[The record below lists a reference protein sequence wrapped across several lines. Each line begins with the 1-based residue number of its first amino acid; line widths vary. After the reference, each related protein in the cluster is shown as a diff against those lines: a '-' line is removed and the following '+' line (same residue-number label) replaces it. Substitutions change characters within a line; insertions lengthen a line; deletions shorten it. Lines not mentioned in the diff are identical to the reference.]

1 MCRLA
6 ILALLAVAAVSVYG
20 QPAGGQD
27 VPPFLRNATP
37 AQLQSFQQL
46 IQANGHLTETAL
58 DAKVQAWVTTQG
70 GKVAAD
76 WADFQKFIKG
86 QQGQAEAAHQAAIAN
101 FSPAA
106 KKADAEL
113 TAISNDSSLSVQAK
127 GQKIQ
132 AYLNSLPAGV
142 KAELEKAQGQ

>member
-6 ILALLAVAAVSVYG
+6 VVALLAVVAVSVYG

-27 VPPFLRNATP
+27 VPPFLRRATP
-37 AQLQSFQQL
+37 AQLQSFQGI
-46 IQANGHLTETAL
+46 IQNNGHLTDAAL
-58 DAKVQAWVTTQG
+58 DTKVQEWVKQQG
-70 GKVAAD
+70 GNVAAD
-76 WADFQKFIKG
+76 WAEFQKFIKG
-86 QQGQAEAAHQAAIAN
+86 QQGQAEAAHQAAIAS

-113 TAISNDSSLSVQAK
+113 TAISNDGSLSVQAK

-132 AYLNSLPAGV
+132 SYLQSLPANV
-142 KAELEKAQGQ
+142 RTELEKAQGQ